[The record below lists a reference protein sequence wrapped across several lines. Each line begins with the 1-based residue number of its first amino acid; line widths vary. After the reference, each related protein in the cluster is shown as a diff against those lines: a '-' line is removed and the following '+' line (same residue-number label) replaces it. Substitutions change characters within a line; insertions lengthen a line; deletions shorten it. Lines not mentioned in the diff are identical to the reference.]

1 MHTTP
6 HRRLA
11 RKAPAPAC
19 SARRRLGGLY
29 APELLESR
37 IAPAAFVVTSLVDDG
52 SDGAATTLREAIG
65 MANAHPGADT
75 VSFLKGLTG
84 KIPLVAA
91 NGAIAITDTLT
102 IKGPGIDLIT
112 ISGGDMIRIFKID
125 DGNDME
131 LHPVSISGLTFVDG
145 KAVGGSGSGGAIY
158 SREPLTLTGVVVASS
173 TATLTGGGVYAFG
186 GGVYVQTKGNVVVT
200 GSQFI
205 GNHADL
211 SGGGLFLNG

>member
-75 VSFLKGLTG
+75 VSFLQGLIG

-125 DGNDME
+125 DLDADPAV
-131 LHPVSISGLTFVDG
+131 LHPVSISGLTFIDG
-145 KAVGGSGSGGAIY
+145 KAVENSESGDAIY
-158 SREPLTLTGVVVASS
+158 S
-173 TATLTGGGVYAFG
+173 
-186 GGVYVQTKGNVVVT
+186 
-200 GSQFI
+200 
-205 GNHADL
+205 
-211 SGGGLFLNG
+211 